1 MQFTEHFW
9 TQGEHV
15 QNELPTK
22 KRTSFTDAQTSA
34 AIHATHQKVDFILTV
49 NLVLLIKSITGTIFF
64 PVLSQ
69 YLFVS
74 SFVRGLKGAFWSR
87 KWNKNPRIM
96 CLFIYVFHRGSGKMT
111 GKPEEEVRGGWGEL
125 SGLSGLPVQRKGS
138 WETPQPPSFSKDHGG
153 HPWTIPAI

>member
-22 KRTSFTDAQTSA
+22 KHTSFTDTQTSA
-34 AIHATHQKVDFILTV
+34 AIHATHQKVNFILTV
-49 NLVLLIKSITGTIFF
+49 NLVLLIKSITGTILF

-87 KWNKNPRIM
+87 KRNKQTRIM
-96 CLFIYVFHRGSGKMT
+96 CLFIYILHRGSSKVT
-111 GKPEEEVRGGWGEL
+111 GKPEEERGGWGEL
-125 SGLSGLPVQRKGS
+125 SGLSGPPVQRKGS
-138 WETPQPPSFSKDHGG
+138 QEAPQPLSFSKDHGG
-153 HPWTIPAI
+153 PPRTIPAI